1 MAHTTAPPISEAKQT
16 PRKQPETL
24 RLRAVSP
31 SLTVSDIATTVKWY
45 CDVLGFIVVE
55 EWTHEG
61 RFMGA
66 TMRAGAVD
74 FLVGQ
79 DDFAKGRD
87 RTKGVGFRL
96 YCRTAQD
103 VDRLAEAVKARG
115 GTLDQEPTTQP
126 WGVRDFAI
134 TDPDGFK
141 ISIGNW
147 EE

>member
-1 MAHTTAPPISEAKQT
+1 MAHTTAPPISEDQET

-24 RLRAVSP
+24 RLRALSP
-31 SLTVSDIATTVKWY
+31 SLTVSDIAASMKWY
-45 CDVLGFIVVE
+45 SDVMGFIVAE

-61 RFMGA
+61 RLMGA
-66 TMRAGAVD
+66 TMRAGAID
-74 FLVGQ
+74 FLLGQ

-87 RTKGVGFRL
+87 RVKGVGFRL
-96 YCRTAQD
+96 YCRTAQE
-103 VDRLAEAVKARG
+103 VETLAEAIKARG

-147 EE
+147 DE